1 MQLYKI
7 DKNKNIIFHEM
18 IITIFEDI
26 SYFQQEQKKH
36 TTNIPVLFRLQLLRT
51 ISWFEYLLN
60 SYVTE
65 NSINT
70 PDLIIYGKN
79 LSNKQRF
86 EQLQKVLKEYDIN
99 FRTDTVKGFI
109 TLINLRNYITHGNL
123 SDAKKEELQTS
134 FFNKNITEFNKIDI
148 EKLNEIS
155 TAVLSSIFML
165 FIGKI
170 IKYVNTEENKTELLH
185 ATMDNLSYKQLKQKL
200 GVDLDFLKKI
210 EEVKYMEDFFTLANI
225 ADGKKFKSFFQS
237 QNPEKIKK
245 YLNSFLISLVQK

>member
-1 MQLYKI
+1 
-7 DKNKNIIFHEM
+7 M
-18 IITIFEDI
+18 IITILEDI

-65 NSINT
+65 NSINK
-70 PDLIIYGKN
+70 PDLIIYGTN

-86 EQLQKVLKEYDIN
+86 EQLQKALKEYGIN

-123 SDAKKEELQTS
+123 SDAKKAELQTS
-134 FFNKNITEFNKIDI
+134 FFNKNINEFNKIDI

-155 TAVLSSIFML
+155 EAVLSSIFML

-170 IKYVNTEENKTELLH
+170 IKYVNTEENKTELLNSIH
-185 ATMDNLSYKQLKQKL
+185 ATVDNLSYKQLKQKL

-237 QNPEKIKK
+237 QNPEKTKK
-245 YLNSFLISLVQK
+245 YLNSLLVSLVQK